1 LFDKEVIVD
10 AGSIELWKAYYSH

>member
-10 AGSIELWKAYYSH
+10 AGSIKLWKAYYS